1 MTQDALEARYRLL
14 LRAYP
19 KHYRHERGAEMI
31 GTLMEAA
38 DGDQRHPTVREAAIL
53 ILRGLQARAGTH
65 GMSSTRQAFLGALR
79 LAVLLLLA
87 YATAGSLAET
97 GRVLPRI
104 VTDRAVEYPPEL
116 IHPAVTVI
124 AALAVVA
131 VAGGR
136 YVLGLLAAL
145 GAFAATL
152 VVQFLSVVGVDN
164 VTGEHHYPPI
174 GFVRDVA
181 TTDST
186 LWPLPLAVLL
196 IVALIRWPAP
206 GAARPAAWLLAVPV
220 AVLLLPTDYDV
231 TIGLQPGATVVVMA
245 GFLLWVAVDAR
256 ATIAAGVLLI
266 PLIIAMLSL
275 KLQGAWGGP
284 EILGVQ
290 WFWTLVAG
298 AVALLTA
305 GAVGLR
311 RQART

>member
-1 MTQDALEARYRLL
+1 MTQEVLEARYRLL
-14 LRAYP
+14 LAYP
-19 KHYRHERGAEMI
+19 KRYRRERGAEMI

-38 DGDQRHPTVREAAIL
+38 GPDQRRPTVREGAML
-53 ILRGLQARAGTH
+53 VLRGLQTRARTHDAG
-65 GMSSTRQAFLGALR
+65 STSRGLRGSLR
-79 LAVLLLLA
+79 LAVLLLLV

-104 VTDRAVEYPPEL
+104 VTDGVEYPPEL
-116 IHPAVTVI
+116 IYPLVTVI

-136 YVLGLLAAL
+136 YVLGLLATL
-145 GAFAATL
+145 GALAAAL
-152 VVQFLSVVGVDN
+152 VVLRLVSVGVDS
-164 VTGEHHYPPI
+164 VTGERHYPPI
-174 GFVRDVA
+174 EFVRDGA
-181 TTDST
+181 MTDST

-196 IVALIRWPAP
+196 IVPLILWPAP
-206 GAARPAAWLLAVPV
+206 GTRRPVAWLLTVPV
-220 AVLLLPTDYDV
+220 AVFLLPTDYDV

-275 KLQGAWGGP
+275 GALGAWDQP
-284 EILGVQ
+284 EVLGVT
-290 WFWTLVAG
+290 WFWTLVIG
-298 AVALLTA
+298 AIALLTG
-305 GAVGLR
+305 GALGLR